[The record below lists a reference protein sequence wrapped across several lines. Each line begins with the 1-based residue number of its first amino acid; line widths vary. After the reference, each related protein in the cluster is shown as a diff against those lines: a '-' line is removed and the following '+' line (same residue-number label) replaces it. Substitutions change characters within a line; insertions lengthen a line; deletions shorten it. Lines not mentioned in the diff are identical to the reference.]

1 MNVLKLTGRV
11 RPVGLSGKVN
21 MVPSSSQGGP
31 LQSKTVNPSHG
42 EQIVV
47 PDEDFYGLAVV
58 TVRPVERKPAGVS
71 MAMGG
76 TSHLNNPVSVEV
88 NMPVSVRAML
98 REPTFSYRVVSVE
111 GASYSFGSGAYY
123 EDEIGNIGENPSGYF
138 YSGNSGESSSYAIGK
153 IEFVSDRER
162 TVILHCVNFAEANYD
177 YGTISQ
183 VDQMLGLSSGYD
195 GASGTEKVLKTF
207 QGQSSNSVVPV
218 EITIPEGEHF
228 VCVKFVKD
236 SSGNS
241 GNDSLKFSIEVQ

>member
-1 MNVLKLTGRV
+1 MIKLEGRISLKRLHGKINV
-11 RPVGLSGKVN
+11 
-21 MVPSSSQGGP
+21 VPSSVSSANLKP
-31 LQSKTVNPSHG
+31 LTIYPKHDKQVFAA
-42 EQIVV
+42 
-47 PDEDFYGLAVV
+47 DEDFDGFSVV
-58 TVRPVERKPAGVS
+58 TAEPVPRKPAGVS
-71 MAMGG
+71 MVKVG
-76 TSHLNNPVSVEV
+76 TAHLNNPVAVEV
-88 NMPVSVRAML
+88 NMPVSVGAMC
-98 REPTFSYRVVSVE
+98 REPTFSYRVVPVE

-123 EDEIGNIGENPSGYF
+123 EDEIGIIGENPSAY
-138 YSGNSGESSSYAIGK
+138 YASGNRGASSSYAICK

-162 TVILHCVNFAEANYD
+162 TVILHCVNYAEANYD

-183 VDQMLGLSSGYD
+183 VDQMLGLNSGYD

>member
-1 MNVLKLTGRV
+1 MVKLEGRISPK
-11 RPVGLSGKVN
+11 RLYGN
-21 MVPSSSQGGP
+21 IYRVPSDGSGGP
-31 LQSKTVNPSHG
+31 LQAKTVYPNHD
-42 EQIVV
+42 EQIIA
-47 PDEDFYGLAVV
+47 PDEDFYGLALV
-58 TVRPVERKPAGVS
+58 TVKPVPRKPAGVS

-76 TSHLNNPVSVEV
+76 TAHLNNPVSVEV

-138 YSGNSGESSSYAIGK
+138 YSGNSGKSSSYAIGK

-162 TVILHCVNFAEANYD
+162 TVILHCVNYAEANYD